1 MLKYLARRLLYM
13 IPTLVAITLLTFV
26 ISLHTPGDPAMLKL
40 RNSEAS
46 GPGGAREFW
55 PAYARE
61 RAKLKLDMPVFYFS
75 LSRLALPDTFYRIAI
90 PAHRE
95 MLDKLCWEYGNW
107 PQISKYYQRLMQ
119 AWLHPAEERDEMQDA
134 ALHHLLV
141 ASNAHERNHWLK
153 KLDGS
158 RFGPV
163 LEAWA
168 ELQSKARPWKNYIP
182 SIHWHGIK
190 NQYHYWLFGDGRE
203 NKGLLRGDLGRSF
216 RSHRKVNEILSSA
229 ILVTLQI
236 SIFALLFAFLLSVP
250 SGLFLAGR
258 AGSFLD
264 RSLSSL
270 LFALYST
277 PAFWLGT
284 LLIVFLGGGDF
295 LNLFPPFG
303 PGDISHMG
311 FFDALLFRLWHL
323 VLPVFCLFYPAYTY
337 LTRQMRNSALEEMHK
352 PYVRAL
358 KARGIPLSRI
368 RRKDIFINAS
378 LPHITLLGSFIP
390 LIISG
395 SVMIEVVF
403 SLPGMGKTTLDAL
416 YARDY
421 PVVFGAVLI
430 TSAFTVLGFLL
441 SDILYHLADPPKQV
455 KKENV

>member
-1 MLKYLARRLLYM
+1 MLKYVALRLLYM
-13 IPTLVAITLLTFV
+13 IPTLVAITLLTFI
-26 ISLHTPGDPAMLKL
+26 ISLQTPGDPAMLKL
-40 RNSEAS
+40 RNSEGS
-46 GPGGAREFW
+46 GPGAAREFW

-61 RAKLKLDMPVFYFS
+61 REKLHLDLPVFYFS
-75 LSRLALPDTFYRIAI
+75 LSRLALPDTFYRIPI
-90 PAHRE
+90 PAHRQ

-107 PQISKYYQRLMQ
+107 PQIAKYYQQLRH
-119 AWLHPAEERDEMQDA
+119 AYLHPPEGSDEMQEA
-134 ALHHLLV
+134 VLYHLLV
-141 ASNAHERNHWLK
+141 AGSEDERTKWIK
-153 KLDGS
+153 QLDG
-158 RFGPV
+158 RLFGPV
-163 LEAWA
+163 LDAWS
-168 ELQSKARPWKNYIP
+168 ELESKASPWKNYIP
-182 SIHWHGIK
+182 SIQWHGIR
-190 NQYHYWLFGDGRE
+190 NQYHYWLFGDGKSRM
-203 NKGLLRGDLGRSF
+203 GLLRGDLGRSF
-216 RSHRKVNEILSSA
+216 RSHRKVSEILSSA

-236 SIFALLFAFLLSVP
+236 SIFALLFAFVLSIP
-250 SGLFLAGR
+250 SGLFLAVR
-258 AGSFLD
+258 AGSLLD

-303 PGDISHMG
+303 LGDISNMS

-337 LTRQMRNSALEEMHK
+337 LTRQMRSAAIDEIHK

-358 KARGIPLSRI
+358 RARGIPSARI
-368 RRKDIFINAS
+368 RRKHIFINAS
-378 LPHITLLGSFIP
+378 LPHITLLGSFVP

-395 SVMIEVVF
+395 SVMIEIIF
-403 SLPGMGKTTLDAL
+403 SIPGMGKTTLDAL

-441 SDILYHLADPPKQV
+441 SDILYHLADPRIQV
-455 KKENV
+455 KKEDT